1 MPDLQ
6 QRAHDAVALATSAG
20 ADGAWTTATR
30 TREVEFTGRD
40 GALEKVQ
47 ENTSRS
53 LSIELYV
60 DGRYSTHSTTSLRPE
75 RLQSFV
81 AEAVALTRALQP
93 DPHRSLPDPALFAGR
108 SEADLQLLDPAV
120 DAMTTEQRQA
130 WLDAIDAAARA
141 DERVI
146 SAMGY
151 VSGSQSD
158 GAMASSNGFE
168 GGWSTSQVW
177 VGASVTVRDEG
188 DARPE
193 GGRWIG
199 ARRLD
204 QLYDGET
211 LAKEALA
218 RATDRLG
225 SQKGP
230 TETTTM
236 IVDPTAGGRLISSLL
251 GAATAR
257 SVDQGRSFWAGTV
270 GQALFGEHLSIV
282 DDPLLPGGLGS
293 QHFDGEGIASRSL
306 PLVER
311 GVVRNLYVDSYY
323 GRKTGMAPT
332 TGSRSNVIV
341 APSVDKDFAG
351 LLRDI
356 GEGIYVTSWLGGN
369 SDSTTGD
376 FSLGLRGHLVHKGQI
391 GRPVGEMNVTGNLAQ
406 LFGQLV
412 AVGNDPSPYRSMRVP
427 TLVFE
432 GVQFS
437 GA

>member
-1 MPDLQ
+1 MSDLQ
-6 QRAHDAVALATSAG
+6 QRAQDAVALAISAG
-20 ADGAWTTATR
+20 ADGAWTTASR

-40 GALEKVQ
+40 GSLEKVQ

-60 DGRYSTHSTTSLRPE
+60 DGRYSTHTTTSLRPE
-75 RLQSFV
+75 RLQAFV
-81 AEAVALTRALQP
+81 ADAVALTRALQP
-93 DPHRSLPDPALFAGR
+93 DPHRALPDPALFAGR
-108 SEADLQLLDPAV
+108 SDVDLQLLDPAV

-130 WLDAIDAAARA
+130 WLDAIDGAARA
-141 DERVI
+141 DERVV

-151 VSGSQSD
+151 VSSTKGD

-168 GGWSTSQVW
+168 GGWSASQVW

-188 DARPE
+188 DSRPE

-211 LAKEALA
+211 LAREALA

-236 IVDPTAGGRLISSLL
+236 IVDPTAGGRLVRSLL

-270 GQALFGEHLSIV
+270 GQRLFSEQLSIV
-282 DDPLLPGGLGS
+282 DDPLLPGALGS
-293 QHFDGEGIASRSL
+293 EYFDGEGIASRAM
-306 PLVER
+306 PVVDK
-311 GVVRNLYVDSYY
+311 GVVQNLYVDTYY

-332 TGSRSNVIV
+332 TRYRTNVIV
-341 APSVDKDFAG
+341 EPSVDTDLAG

-369 SDSTTGD
+369 SDGTTGD
-376 FSLGLRGHLVHKGQI
+376 FSLGLRGHMVHKGQI
-391 GRPVGEMNVTGNLAQ
+391 GRPVGEMNVTGNLAK
-406 LFGQLV
+406 LFSQLV
-412 AVGNDPSPYRSMRVP
+412 AVGNDPSPYRSVRVP